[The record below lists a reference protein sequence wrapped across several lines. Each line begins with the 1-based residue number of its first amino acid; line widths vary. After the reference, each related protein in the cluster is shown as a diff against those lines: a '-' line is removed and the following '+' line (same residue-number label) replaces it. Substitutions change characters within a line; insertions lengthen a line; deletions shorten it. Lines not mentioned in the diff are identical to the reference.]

1 MAGSENTSR
10 VLIPCVTPVKP
21 FYLGKESR
29 KKQVQNYLYEVCNVT
44 MYL

>member
-1 MAGSENTSR
+1 MAGSGNTSR

-21 FYLGKESR
+21 FYLERGSR

-44 MYL
+44 MYV